1 MFENLNIKGT
11 VWGSVK
17 RFLEEK
23 HPDLVQEYMQIYSK
37 DSFYWEI
44 FEEEIKEYC
53 EKEKPDCRMY
63 FHH

>member
-17 RFLEEK
+17 RFLETK
-23 HPDLVQEYMQIYSK
+23 YPDLVQEYKEIYSK
-37 DSFYWEI
+37 DNIYWDIVEDEI
-44 FEEEIKEYC
+44 ISYCRKENLEC
-53 EKEKPDCRMY
+53 KMY